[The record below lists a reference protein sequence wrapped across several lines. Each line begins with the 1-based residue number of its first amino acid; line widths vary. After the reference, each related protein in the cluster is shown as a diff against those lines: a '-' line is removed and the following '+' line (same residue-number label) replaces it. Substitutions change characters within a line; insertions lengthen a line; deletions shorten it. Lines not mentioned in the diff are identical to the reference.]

1 MLSLGSRSNIALK
14 PLKNKKMERITKEK
28 MGEIALVILKERAKR
43 ERIPNA
49 NELKRVLGNVSKD
62 LGIPQKDLACFWVN
76 LYQKIF
82 EETISSAKKIIF
94 DE

>member
-14 PLKNKKMERITKEK
+14 PLKNKKMERLTKEK

-49 NELKRVLGNVSKD
+49 NELKRVLGMFLKILVFPKKTWLVSGLIYTKKF
-62 LGIPQKDLACFWVN
+62 LKKQFQAPKKYFW
-76 LYQKIF
+76 
-82 EETISSAKKIIF
+82 
-94 DE
+94 

>member
-62 LGIPQKDLACFWVN
+62 LGIPQKDLAYFWVN